1 MTKCVFLVQFK
12 ILAKIS
18 ENTCSWP
25 PIVMQIS
32 TKPIK
37 CGIIL

>member
-1 MTKCVFLVQFK
+1 MYFSEIQIFWK
-12 ILAKIS
+12 IC
-18 ENTCSWP
+18 ENACLWA

-32 TKPIK
+32 TNPIK

>member
-1 MTKCVFLVQFK
+1 MFF
-12 ILAKIS
+12 S
-18 ENTCSWP
+18 EIESLGENGVNSCLWA

-32 TKPIK
+32 TNPNK